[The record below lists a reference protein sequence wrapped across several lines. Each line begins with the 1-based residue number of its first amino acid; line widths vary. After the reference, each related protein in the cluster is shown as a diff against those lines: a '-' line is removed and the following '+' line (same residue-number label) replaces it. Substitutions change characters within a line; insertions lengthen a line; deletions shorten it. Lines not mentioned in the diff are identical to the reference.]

1 MHPSSREKP
10 PRAAFFV
17 PAFRATPPVP
27 SPHRMGTRKNPA
39 LDYQSERHC
48 SKTGLCRCR
57 CSLPL
62 DYQSERHCSKT
73 MNRGASPSIPLDYQS
88 ERHCS
93 KTLPYDTAA
102 PSKLDYQSERH
113 CSKTRRKP
121 ARAKKGLDYQ
131 SERHCSKTRP
141 RTSNSSAWLDYQSE
155 RHCSKTDWQAVH
167 VEARWIT
174 SQNDTAPKR
183 DRRKRMNEI
192 VGLPVRTTLL
202 QNV

>member
-93 KTLPYDTAA
+93 KTSYT
-102 PSKLDYQSERH
+102 Y
-113 CSKTRRKP
+113 T
-121 ARAKKGLDYQ
+121 
-131 SERHCSKTRP
+131 P
-141 RTSNSSAWLDYQSE
+141 RF
-155 RHCSKTDWQAVH
+155 
-167 VEARWIT
+167 ARWIT

-183 DRRKRMNEI
+183 GVHGVFLSIGWITSQNDTAPKRPT
-192 VGLPVRTTLL
+192 VSG
-202 QNV
+202 

>member
-73 MNRGASPSIPLDYQS
+73 SY
-88 ERHCS
+88 
-93 KTLPYDTAA
+93 TYT
-102 PSKLDYQSERH
+102 
-113 CSKTRRKP
+113 
-121 ARAKKGLDYQ
+121 
-131 SERHCSKTRP
+131 P
-141 RTSNSSAWLDYQSE
+141 RF
-155 RHCSKTDWQAVH
+155 
-167 VEARWIT
+167 ARWIT

-183 DRRKRMNEI
+183 GVHGVFLSIGWITSQNDTAPKRDTKYPGYEPGWITSQNDTAPKPTACASSGRASWI
-192 VGLPVRTTLL
+192 TSQNDTAPKPSSTLHL
-202 QNV
+202 SA